1 MMMDDST
8 VWSILR
14 QSGWKVFQLSRSKL
28 HISVKFDSE
37 YVLRYSLIS
46 FIKNHMYFHVL
57 YYHTYALE

>member
-1 MMMDDST
+1 MMDDIT

-14 QSGWKVFQLSRSKL
+14 QRGCKLFLSITKL
-28 HISVKFDSE
+28 HISVKFDSQ

-57 YYHTYALE
+57 VLYYHTYALK